1 MFVPEHRRAWRPP
14 TRRDLP
20 VTRHRGLLHELLVH
34 QTADAER
41 AFAINPERP
50 APTHELVM
58 AFARQARAS
67 GLIQFLKL
75 RVCLYLTK
83 GEVAI
88 DYTSI
93 L

>member
-1 MFVPEHRRAWRPP
+1 MAEGSRVGVEPHEP
-14 TRRDLP
+14 
-20 VTRHRGLLHELLVH
+20 GLLHELLVH

-75 RVCLYLTK
+75 PK